1 MAMVEV
7 KDRIL
12 DVAQALFVKR
22 GVRNVNVDEIC
33 HELGIS
39 KKTFYQFY
47 QSKEDLVGS
56 MVDKHLQEINSS
68 FESDLEGMDAIEVL
82 IYVFNHR
89 NKENFMVHKKIGDDI
104 DKYYHDTFVAHT
116 KKAFK
121 CVWEGMLKYVDRG
134 IEEGYF
140 RADIDKQAML
150 LLLSM
155 LHKSMVA
162 YIDGEF
168 IAPGRR
174 LSAHA
179 LDQAYKDIV
188 THTILTE
195 KGWDYYNNKL
205 NEKDKN

>member
-1 MAMVEV
+1 MVEV

-56 MVDKHLQEINSS
+56 MVDKHLHEINSA
-68 FESDLEGMDAIEVL
+68 FESDLKGKDAIEVL

-116 KKAFK
+116 KKTFK
-121 CVWEGMLKYVDRG
+121 YVREGMLKYIDRG

-140 RADIDKQAML
+140 RSDIDKEAML

-155 LHKSMVA
+155 LHKTMVA
-162 YIDGEF
+162 YVEGEV
-168 IAPGRR
+168 ITPGRR
-174 LSAHA
+174 LSVHS

-188 THTILTE
+188 THALLTG
-195 KGWDYYNNKL
+195 KGWEYYNNKL